1 MVEIAIFTGFWYW
14 ICKTDIGYAVT
25 HALRQPLFS
34 SVLIGLIMGD
44 ITQAVIIGSAI
55 QILYIGLVAAGSNLP
70 ADDCLAGLI
79 AIPLALNTG
88 LSPTLAIAIAVPIGV
103 MGVFLDQF
111 RKTINA
117 IFVHM
122 ADKYAEEGNVS
133 QIKLCAVVWP
143 TVLGFFIRFP
153 VPFLANMYGKDSI
166 NSFLNSVPEWLIHG
180 FSVAGGL
187 LPALGFALTIF
198 VIGKKS
204 YCLGFLSVISS
215 CSLAAFQFSVRLF
228 SVLALC
234 CLSRTTR
241 TKKKRKGLIMETKL
255 ITEKDVK
262 NSWLYYYIVAEMG
275 ISYERLQALGFTTAL
290 LPILQ
295 KLYPDQE
302 DLKQAIKR
310 HLVFYNTEA
319 VYGAPINGIVIAM
332 EEQKARGA
340 DIDDDTIT
348 GIKTGLM
355 GPMAGIGDSIDWAT
369 LKPIIFGLA
378 VTLSTNGSVLGAF
391 SFSSCL

>member
-1 MVEIAIFTGFWYW
+1 
-14 ICKTDIGYAVT
+14 
-25 HALRQPLFS
+25 
-34 SVLIGLIMGD
+34 
-44 ITQAVIIGSAI
+44 
-55 QILYIGLVAAGSNLP
+55 
-70 ADDCLAGLI
+70 
-79 AIPLALNTG
+79 
-88 LSPTLAIAIAVPIGV
+88 
-103 MGVFLDQF
+103 
-111 RKTINA
+111 
-117 IFVHM
+117 
-122 ADKYAEEGNVS
+122 
-133 QIKLCAVVWP
+133 
-143 TVLGFFIRFP
+143 
-153 VPFLANMYGKDSI
+153 
-166 NSFLNSVPEWLIHG
+166 
-180 FSVAGGL
+180 
-187 LPALGFALTIF
+187 
-198 VIGKKS
+198 
-204 YCLGFLSVISS
+204 
-215 CSLAAFQFSVRLF
+215 
-228 SVLALC
+228 
-234 CLSRTTR
+234 
-241 TKKKRKGLIMETKL
+241 METKL

-378 VTLSTNGSVLGAF
+378 VTLSTNGSVLGLFPSPPAF
-391 SFSSCL
+391 DSDYRRPQASGLRVPGRTSLNSGNIAFWPYPHINYRGKYARSVYDGSVVFDVCSVKYST

>member
-198 VIGKKS
+198 VIGKKELLPWFFIG
-204 YCLGFLSVISS
+204 YFLV
-215 CSLAAFQFSVRLF
+215 QFSGIPVFGAAIFGL
-228 SVLALC
+228 SAVLLI
-234 CLSRTTR
+234 SYYQN
-241 TKKKRKGLIMETKL
+241 KKKRKGLIMETKL

>member
-1 MVEIAIFTGFWYW
+1 
-14 ICKTDIGYAVT
+14 
-25 HALRQPLFS
+25 
-34 SVLIGLIMGD
+34 
-44 ITQAVIIGSAI
+44 
-55 QILYIGLVAAGSNLP
+55 
-70 ADDCLAGLI
+70 
-79 AIPLALNTG
+79 
-88 LSPTLAIAIAVPIGV
+88 
-103 MGVFLDQF
+103 
-111 RKTINA
+111 
-117 IFVHM
+117 
-122 ADKYAEEGNVS
+122 
-133 QIKLCAVVWP
+133 
-143 TVLGFFIRFP
+143 
-153 VPFLANMYGKDSI
+153 
-166 NSFLNSVPEWLIHG
+166 
-180 FSVAGGL
+180 
-187 LPALGFALTIF
+187 
-198 VIGKKS
+198 
-204 YCLGFLSVISS
+204 
-215 CSLAAFQFSVRLF
+215 
-228 SVLALC
+228 
-234 CLSRTTR
+234 
-241 TKKKRKGLIMETKL
+241 METKL

-275 ISYERLQALGFTTAL
+275 ISYERLQL

-378 VTLSTNGSVLGAF
+378 VTLSTNGSVLGA
-391 SFSSCL
+391 

>member
-1 MVEIAIFTGFWYW
+1 
-14 ICKTDIGYAVT
+14 
-25 HALRQPLFS
+25 
-34 SVLIGLIMGD
+34 
-44 ITQAVIIGSAI
+44 
-55 QILYIGLVAAGSNLP
+55 
-70 ADDCLAGLI
+70 
-79 AIPLALNTG
+79 
-88 LSPTLAIAIAVPIGV
+88 
-103 MGVFLDQF
+103 
-111 RKTINA
+111 
-117 IFVHM
+117 
-122 ADKYAEEGNVS
+122 
-133 QIKLCAVVWP
+133 
-143 TVLGFFIRFP
+143 
-153 VPFLANMYGKDSI
+153 
-166 NSFLNSVPEWLIHG
+166 
-180 FSVAGGL
+180 
-187 LPALGFALTIF
+187 
-198 VIGKKS
+198 
-204 YCLGFLSVISS
+204 
-215 CSLAAFQFSVRLF
+215 
-228 SVLALC
+228 
-234 CLSRTTR
+234 
-241 TKKKRKGLIMETKL
+241 METKL

-391 SFSSCL
+391 FLLLLPLIQIIVGRK